1 MYIDM
6 CCTTGVRMCC
16 TTGMEGQCQFSLVPR
31 QLQHACKFP
40 GPKHAP
46 RYGDKPGVWP
56 FNGPPTRE
64 DYKPSHVKAVF
75 ALPKVGNYP

>member
-6 CCTTGVRMCC
+6 CCTTGVGMCC
-16 TTGMEGQCQFSLVPR
+16 TTGVEGGNAS
-31 QLQHACKFP
+31 QHACKFP

-56 FNGPPTRE
+56 CDGPPTRE
-64 DYKPSHVKAVF
+64 DYKPSHFKAVF
-75 ALPKVGNYP
+75 AIPKAGNYP